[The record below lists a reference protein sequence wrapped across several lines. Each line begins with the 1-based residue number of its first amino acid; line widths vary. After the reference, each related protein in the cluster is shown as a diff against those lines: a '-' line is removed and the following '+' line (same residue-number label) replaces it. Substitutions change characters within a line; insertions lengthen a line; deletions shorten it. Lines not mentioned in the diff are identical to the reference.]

1 MPVQDIVEPKCQH
14 ISSAVVKTNNNT
26 SLDNDVIKNTKY
38 PDKPCLRREKF
49 YDYNIYYVDVNN
61 TRMYVIAELLRQYAE
76 NNNIK
81 RISLNDYLKLEGTRK
96 YIDALVKNHIAED
109 LPQYENAEK
118 DLEDNDYKQ
127 NNNLDQAKDNTDI
140 KASYHYP
147 GIIQLFSFNGYD
159 INIIKS
165 SYIVYEQLLTYIL
178 QALDIDFSIKVTNF
192 LEQLRHQDNDF
203 LKKNLE
209 IVEIEN
215 NELKLMNSKQVNL
228 IKDIN
233 SKNEELVSK
242 NNELTIVN
250 TQLDKSNSELHKV
263 NKTLYTEKNKL
274 QLVLEDKD
282 NAIEDLKEIMA
293 DVEDKCKDLEEKNQ
307 ELDSKNQSLI
317 VLNND
322 IDKAKQEL
330 EALLAEKQK
339 LINQLLPRQVKDT
352 SKTNWLLYF
361 TKRTIVNVNNV
372 LMIYISFGY
381 RNHKRLSES
390 IKTQMFCAIQHCP
403 NGQVSRQDISKTIY
417 NSMKLFGGNDCKCND
432 FYNTLEFKLQDFAT
446 EESYNE
452 NKDNIIECIESQDNE
467 SLEIFMEYIV
477 PKPSI
482 MKQIIQVC
490 NNLIERNGW
499 FNSCIK
505 LI

>member
-14 ISSAVVKTNNNT
+14 ISSTVVKTNNNT

-38 PDKPCLRREKF
+38 PDKPDIHIVNYYNYKIRSLNINGIEMYIASDLSNQYTQLNNKKKILLADFLRLDKTKHIIDKLCKIHNLHKNTVDNDEKYRYGSF
-49 YDYNIYYVDVNN
+49 HIYTKDQKDPNN
-61 TRMYVIAELLRQYAE
+61 DT
-76 NNNIK
+76 N
-81 RISLNDYLKLEGTRK
+81 ISLN
-96 YIDALVKNHIAED
+96 ED
-109 LPQYENAEK
+109 TSYVIQMYSFAGY
-118 DLEDNDYKQ
+118 DLEIAS
-127 NNNLDQAKDNTDI
+127 QA
-140 KASYHYP
+140 Y
-147 GIIQLFSFNGYD
+147 
-159 INIIKS
+159 
-165 SYIVYEQLLTYIL
+165 VMCEQLLFQFL
-178 QALDIDFSIKVTNF
+178 SWFNIDFAIEISNF

-293 DVEDKCKDLEEKNQ
+293 DVEDKCKDLEEKNK

-352 SKTNWLLYF
+352 SNTNWLLYF